1 MQELYANATHKQLNM
16 SAYLQSPALKQHQ
29 VLGVSSTVK
38 KVNGRWLTLVNEGH
52 CPTHCNVS
60 VKVTDERHD
69 NETVWNFQHDNT
81 YGMVPAVLVF
91 NSRSGAST
99 LVEPVSGF
107 VLKFWTWTSANS
119 HLSSTMIKDN
129 NTMSTVF
136 SNPLFRYRLKRFVR
150 NRKWAEMHIGKE
162 RFSRSVIM
170 PLKQNVRNGSSVQV
184 DLHQLKERVVLYT
197 FNATDNHIVNASL
210 NDVTQ
215 FCCSHGPSGKD
226 QLCQPDLSFQEQS
239 RMCSSL
245 YCYYGYSFNFK
256 LHLQCLHILWCKCK
270 VSSSLFY

>member
-1 MQELYANATHKQLNM
+1 MQELYANATRKQLKT
-16 SAYLQSPALKQHQ
+16 SAYLQSPPLKQHQ

-107 VLKFWTWTSANS
+107 VLKFWTWNSANS
-119 HLSSTMIKDN
+119 HLSSSMIKDN

-136 SNPLFRYRLKRFVR
+136 SNPLFRYRLKRFAR
-150 NRKWAEMHIGKE
+150 NRNSAGEE
-162 RFSRSVIM
+162 RFSRSVIT
-170 PLKQNVRNGSSVQV
+170 PLKQNVRNESSVQV

-215 FCCSHGPSGKD
+215 FCCSHGPSEKD

-245 YCYYGYSFNFK
+245 YCYCGYNFNLK
-256 LHLQCLHILWCKCK
+256 LHLQCLHILWYK
-270 VSSSLFY
+270 